1 MVTNEHYVNPQEIV
15 YDFIP
20 NIKNLTPVEKQ
31 IPSPMSPTTPG
42 SDAPLL
48 PPPRSSKIP
57 FYSQVCNQE
66 LNNPTLQSV
75 QEEEYVEMSS
85 QSRAHTQSPRY
96 IKAPTTAFF
105 NENSEHSLTRRAQMH
120 NTSTSGMPDS
130 HLPSPDEPSITAV

>member
-1 MVTNEHYVNPQEIV
+1 M
-15 YDFIP
+15 
-20 NIKNLTPVEKQ
+20 PVEKQ

-48 PPPRSSKIP
+48 PPPRSPKIP

-66 LNNPTLQSV
+66 LNNPPLQSV

-105 NENSEHSLTRRAQMH
+105 NENSLTRRAQMH

-130 HLPSPDEPSITAV
+130 HLPSPDEPSITVV